1 MLRAI
6 IRALRTT
13 NQRINQTSIKGQSRV
28 FQALIGILQT
38 SIKANQSSI
47 KERALI
53 QDKGDLLSKLIE
65 LSKQEKDTRS
75 KWMKSLKIL
84 VHSPEGKIV
93 KVLVIDALFRNFLPY
108 SKDRPS
114 THKVKP

>member
-47 KERALI
+47 KGQSRPIKEPI
-53 QDKGDLLSKLIE
+53 KGSIKAQSK
-65 LSKQEKDTRS
+65 SAR
-75 KWMKSLKIL
+75 
-84 VHSPEGKIV
+84 
-93 KVLVIDALFRNFLPY
+93 
-108 SKDRPS
+108 
-114 THKVKP
+114 